1 MLRFHSPLIE
11 PGVGFSG
18 VHGFVRD
25 ASGSGFPSIN
35 VPGPTSTDALGIN
48 DSDLIVGYSLDASG
62 YDRFLATP
70 EPSRRPVRPVRA
82 AMRASMWRNAP
93 VPGGTIPYICRRI
106 AQDALRAIAG
116 TWVDSCLVGP
126 ARRTR
131 AGLVLGRNETGNLR
145 GVQFVRRDPHVGA
158 WPAFDVEPLVGH
170 SSGHHSPVV
179 AFQDLMNVPW
189 RIGQVQQRSAE
200 AFGAAELPRAG
211 YATRRRN
218 VAEFIRSSPHFR
230 TVMLA
235 GDRESRTPGIGA
247 RVERF
252 LCDVFRRLGRAPA

>member
-1 MLRFHSPLIE
+1 MTRWFRFGLSVSGPFGRRCLNSLAMLRFHSPLIE

-93 VPGGTIPYICRRI
+93 VPGGTIPYTCRRI

-116 TWVDSCLVGP
+116 TWVDRL
-126 ARRTR
+126 
-131 AGLVLGRNETGNLR
+131 
-145 GVQFVRRDPHVGA
+145 
-158 WPAFDVEPLVGH
+158 DVPG
-170 SSGHHSPVV
+170 SSG
-179 AFQDLMNVPW
+179 L
-189 RIGQVQQRSAE
+189 
-200 AFGAAELPRAG
+200 
-211 YATRRRN
+211 
-218 VAEFIRSSPHFR
+218 
-230 TVMLA
+230 
-235 GDRESRTPGIGA
+235 
-247 RVERF
+247 
-252 LCDVFRRLGRAPA
+252 